1 MESGLTSNLRGMVSL
16 ISFFSSSGA
25 GDRSGEDA
33 ESVGDPEGVSASS
46 VWSIFAMGVDSAE
59 SDCDDVSS
67 FDPAAPNKLL
77 TLPDNPVSISNSLST
92 DNH

>member
-25 GDRSGEDA
+25 GDRSSKDA

-46 VWSIFAMGVDSAE
+46 VWSIFAMGVVSAE
-59 SDCDDVSS
+59 SNSDDVSS

-77 TLPDNPVSISNSLST
+77 TLPDDPVSISDSLST
-92 DNH
+92 ESH